1 MLLEQLALLCAV
13 QSGAPAPARK
23 LPADTPQDTEEQ
35 EARSRC
41 ASTKPGF
48 QAEPCQKLADGMR
61 LRMEPPTIFMDLRPA
76 ESPEPSDHQSS
87 GSSSHSSSD
96 SEEDESEREAL
107 KAPHSPAQ
115 SCTCKSQLLQQ
126 LRAFRKGI
134 ALPQVPAR
142 KRPGGQK
149 ALEDA
154 TERKEQVKLST
165 EGQSTQTRLQGGHPR
180 ALGDPLEPE
189 SAREVLMPPLG
200 QL

>member
-1 MLLEQLALLCAV
+1 MLRGLASVALTELVLLHC
-13 QSGAPAPARK
+13 R
-23 LPADTPQDTEEQ
+23 
-35 EARSRC
+35 
-41 ASTKPGF
+41 
-48 QAEPCQKLADGMR
+48 
-61 LRMEPPTIFMDLRPA
+61 
-76 ESPEPSDHQSS
+76 
-87 GSSSHSSSD
+87 
-96 SEEDESEREAL
+96 
-107 KAPHSPAQ
+107 

-126 LRAFRKGI
+126 LRAFRKGT

-165 EGQSTQTRLQGGHPR
+165 EGQSTQTRLQGGHAR